1 MLEKANSDHHH
12 QQPQT
17 RPSTSSKSSSS
28 SDRLKVAIRIRPPL
42 PRETEP
48 NLPFRSIALVS
59 KSSQTLSLVEYLGCE
74 YEESERQREWVE
86 CPNYFQYHRF
96 TFDTIFDMDATQ
108 DQVYEITALPAVESI
123 LQGYNSTILAYG
135 QTGTGKTYTMEGF
148 TYDYFDPARGIIP
161 RTIEDIFHYI
171 EENSNS
177 NTTFIIRATYLQI
190 YNESIS
196 DLLRPEKKNLS
207 IREDR
212 KRGLYVESLSEWA
225 VRSPNDIYALLERGA
240 SCRAKANTNMND
252 VSSRSHA
259 VFSIQVEQMIGSGD
273 SNEIGKKHIKVG
285 KLNLVDLA
293 GSERIKVTGATG
305 KQLEE
310 SKKINKSLSALGNV
324 IYALTDTK
332 GRTHI
337 PYRDSKLTRLLENSL
352 GGNCKTTMIAMISPA
367 QCSFSESLSTLNFA
381 KRAKTLKTKATINED
396 IDHNT
401 LIRQYENE
409 LRKLRN
415 ELEEKERLLKD
426 NNVIHELEEK
436 KKEAERDKDEAIQ
449 ALEEASIKYLQERDE
464 KKQLEAKIQIMN
476 FQMIPG
482 GQKINI
488 EETPQFQTLLQKHQ
502 ILLEQDFNEKLNEIE
517 KEREALQA
525 SKEQEGSCYKLLYK
539 QRDIMTGLT
548 LSLNERDESIAQL
561 QEEIDAYERVRT
573 EQENIIEIYKKR
585 VNMLESILNKNNI
598 AFPPQEETN
607 MKTPLARTVINLNM
621 STSTNNSMIA
631 PSSGTRKK
639 NNDGST
645 NRTTAMKMYP
655 KYDANGNSN
664 SGSGSSNVGNHFHSF
679 TNENLGVNMNIM
691 LTPEEKIE
699 ELTNVIKDKDNQM
712 NIMKMKYERLSSNV
726 GSGSSG
732 NSSNSGKDK
741 EKMILHK
748 LGEMKEK
755 YAGNEE
761 IKEDLNDVM
770 KVINRKGTGIIKGDA
785 MGNTERHNK
794 SVCGNS
800 GSGSNN
806 NGNSNSGGG
815 GMSHRENSIKNIT
828 IQVIKQPTTQ
838 VQGHDKNTQ

>member
-1 MLEKANSDHHH
+1 M
-12 QQPQT
+12 
-17 RPSTSSKSSSS
+17 
-28 SDRLKVAIRIRPPL
+28 
-42 PRETEP
+42 
-48 NLPFRSIALVS
+48 
-59 KSSQTLSLVEYLGCE
+59 
-74 YEESERQREWVE
+74 
-86 CPNYFQYHRF
+86 
-96 TFDTIFDMDATQ
+96 
-108 DQVYEITALPAVESI
+108 
-123 LQGYNSTILAYG
+123 
-135 QTGTGKTYTMEGF
+135 
-148 TYDYFDPARGIIP
+148 
-161 RTIEDIFHYI
+161 
-171 EENSNS
+171 
-177 NTTFIIRATYLQI
+177 
-190 YNESIS
+190 
-196 DLLRPEKKNLS
+196 
-207 IREDR
+207 
-212 KRGLYVESLSEWA
+212 
-225 VRSPNDIYALLERGA
+225 
-240 SCRAKANTNMND
+240 
-252 VSSRSHA
+252 
-259 VFSIQVEQMIGSGD
+259 
-273 SNEIGKKHIKVG
+273 
-285 KLNLVDLA
+285 
-293 GSERIKVTGATG
+293 
-305 KQLEE
+305 
-310 SKKINKSLSALGNV
+310 
-324 IYALTDTK
+324 
-332 GRTHI
+332 
-337 PYRDSKLTRLLENSL
+337 
-352 GGNCKTTMIAMISPA
+352 
-367 QCSFSESLSTLNFA
+367 
-381 KRAKTLKTKATINED
+381 
-396 IDHNT
+396 
-401 LIRQYENE
+401 
-409 LRKLRN
+409 
-415 ELEEKERLLKD
+415 
-426 NNVIHELEEK
+426 
-436 KKEAERDKDEAIQ
+436 
-449 ALEEASIKYLQERDE
+449 QERDE

-598 AFPPQEETN
+598 SFPPQEETN

-655 KYDANGNSN
+655 KYDANSN
-664 SGSGSSNVGNHFHSF
+664 SSSNNNVNNHFHSF

-699 ELTNVIKDKDNQM
+699 ELTNVIKDKDNQI

-726 GSGSSG
+726 TNSSSN
-732 NSSNSGKDK
+732 NSNSNSGKDK
-741 EKMILHK
+741 DKMILHK

-770 KVINRKGTGIIKGDA
+770 KVINRKGTGIMKGDA
-785 MGNTERHNK
+785 MGNAERHNK

-800 GSGSNN
+800 NSNSN
-806 NGNSNSGGG
+806 NGNSSLGGG

-828 IQVIKQPTTQ
+828 IQVIKQPST
-838 VQGHDKNTQ
+838 QGHDKNTQ